1 MFGVGGGFDVVIGN
15 PPYVE
20 SRNSLITADAKDAYL
35 KQVRSDWEA
44 AVPRGSD
51 LLIYFLA
58 RSAKMLAD
66 SGLACLITQNAWL
79 STDYGKKFQDF
90 AQGRFS
96 FHRIV
101 DTSAR
106 FFSDSQG
113 PNINAVIALFGRQPK
128 ASIEYSI
135 ADAEMT
141 VTVLRSIRARQ
152 EMKWGHLFAMPEFFE
167 KVLRKLKE
175 RENSSLKGRIR
186 FGQGINVRKEMI
198 DAPGANVPTLMESA
212 HFVAKAADSAVLRSA
227 VGKRVNKVPAL
238 IMPRGIGRYYCA
250 FNLCRA
256 HSFSGVDAYIKD
268 EQWESDLH
276 YGLWAF
282 LNSSLA
288 WLFREVTGRRNLGG
302 GMLKAE
308 ATDMKMLPVGFRF

>member
-1 MFGVGGGFDVVIGN
+1 
-15 PPYVE
+15 
-20 SRNSLITADAKDAYL
+20 
-35 KQVRSDWEA
+35 
-44 AVPRGSD
+44 
-51 LLIYFLA
+51 
-58 RSAKMLAD
+58 
-66 SGLACLITQNAWL
+66 
-79 STDYGKKFQDF
+79 
-90 AQGRFS
+90 
-96 FHRIV
+96 
-101 DTSAR
+101 
-106 FFSDSQG
+106 
-113 PNINAVIALFGRQPK
+113 
-128 ASIEYSI
+128 
-135 ADAEMT
+135 
-141 VTVLRSIRARQ
+141 
-152 EMKWGHLFAMPEFFE
+152 MKWGHLFAMPEFFE

-308 ATDMKMLPVGFRF
+308 ATDMKMLPVGFAFDFADDAKGLFDKLQHRVPMAIQQEVYTAEHIALDELIGQYFGISDYSPAIRDALIERVNVREKRARLRG